1 MATSVSVCPDDAV
14 GGLDDEYSRPE
25 NGKHSGRRKPKSNEK
40 KKQPQRGMGVAQ
52 LERLRL
58 QERWKKIS
66 THHNPLLLQPH
77 NINPHTNNH
86 YFVPAS
92 FPDPT
97 SFVSSYGD
105 GVGVNQ
111 GFLLPKLGKDGFSGQ
126 VGPGQLQVEPYGFG
140 NSNSGFGAGNVAR
153 ETSNE
158 LSSMPN
164 VNCYNGQCDLCHKKK
179 RIVDG
184 ENLGF
189 NGMRDKYAGCRFLGF
204 NLGNKEKLDQ
214 ETEVLAV
221 HRKGISS
228 GGGHGSVL
236 MEYEFFPA
244 EKSGCRGATSTCC
257 KAVEFGL
264 LLPPEEDSVA
274 VRRGVDGGDQGDSFL
289 ATRNDSTA
297 RFGASNSVDLSLKL
311 SY

>member
-25 NGKHSGRRKPKSNEK
+25 NGKQSGRRKPKSNEK

-77 NINPHTNNH
+77 YIKPHTNNH
-86 YFVPAS
+86 NFVPAS

-105 GVGVNQ
+105 GVDVNR
-111 GFLLPKLGKDGFSGQ
+111 GFLLPKLGNGGFSEQ
-126 VGPGQLQVEPYGFG
+126 VGPGQLEAEPYGFG
-140 NSNSGFGAGNVAR
+140 YSNSGFRAGNVAR

-164 VNCYNGQCDLCHKKK
+164 VNCYNSKCDLCHKVNV
-179 RIVDG
+179 IY
-184 ENLGF
+184 LF
-189 NGMRDKYAGCRFLGF
+189 
-204 NLGNKEKLDQ
+204 
-214 ETEVLAV
+214 
-221 HRKGISS
+221 I
-228 GGGHGSVL
+228 
-236 MEYEFFPA
+236 
-244 EKSGCRGATSTCC
+244 
-257 KAVEFGL
+257 
-264 LLPPEEDSVA
+264 
-274 VRRGVDGGDQGDSFL
+274 DQGTVLRVCSSFDFWGFIML
-289 ATRNDSTA
+289 FFCFRRS
-297 RFGASNSVDLSLKL
+297 ASWMEKT
-311 SY
+311 